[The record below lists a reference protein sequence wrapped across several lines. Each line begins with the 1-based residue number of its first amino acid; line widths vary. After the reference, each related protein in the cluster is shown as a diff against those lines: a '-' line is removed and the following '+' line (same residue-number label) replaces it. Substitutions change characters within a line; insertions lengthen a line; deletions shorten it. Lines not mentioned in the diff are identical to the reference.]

1 MKKLGYFI
9 IPLVIGGIFLCG
21 LNKFLDKEIDSMLK
35 EKDLMP
41 IVNDALSDVK
51 DKGTIANNHFIEKNN
66 IMMLGSSEL
75 SNSTKQHPTYY
86 FNTNRSKNGVV
97 PIGRA
102 YTQSLQDAASL
113 GSFNP
118 DVKDKKVVLLISMQW
133 FMDKKGVTPHHYQ
146 TRFSPTQFYEFLSNP
161 KVSHKNKDIFANR
174 SSKLLADAD
183 EYKSEAVYAK
193 LYTSDS
199 FVSNIEKVLLK
210 PYFEIRKLAVKL
222 KEKGTLYKQLV
233 VLSAQK
239 DKKLEPKQSI
249 DWNMEKEKAIED
261 AKKRVGDNDLC
272 IDKIYYKKNFGENLN
287 KVKNKYKDVNL
298 LESKEFDDYQLTLDV
313 CRDLGIKPVV
323 IMLPAMDKFYNV
335 TGISKTE
342 RHAFYDKVE
351 NITKSKGFKVMDLR
365 DKENEK
371 YYLRDVMHLG
381 TKGWVDVCEKLYKE
395 FDQE

>member
-1 MKKLGYFI
+1 MKKLSYLI
-9 IPLVIGGIFLCG
+9 VPLIIGGIFLCG
-21 LNKFLDKEIDSMLK
+21 LNKFLDKEIDYMLK
-35 EKDLMP
+35 EKDLTS
-41 IVNDALSDVK
+41 IINDERSDVK
-51 DKGTIANNHFIEKNN
+51 DKGTIANNYFLEKNN

-75 SNSTKQHPTYY
+75 GHRTKQHPTYY
-86 FNTNRSKNGVV
+86 FNPMRSKDSVI

-118 DVKDKKVVLLISMQW
+118 EVKDKKVVLLISMQW
-133 FMDKKGVTPHHYQ
+133 FMDKNGVTPHHYQ

-161 KVSHKNKDIFANR
+161 KISKENKDKFANR
-174 SSKLLADAD
+174 SSELLANAD

-199 FVSNIEKVLLK
+199 FVSNVEKVLLK
-210 PYFEIRKLAVKL
+210 PYFEIRKFAVKL
-222 KEKGTLYKQLV
+222 KEKGTLYKKLI
-233 VLSAQK
+233 VLSSQK
-239 DKKLEPKQSI
+239 DKKPEPKKPI
-249 DWNMEKEKAIED
+249 DWKMEKEKAIED

-272 IDKIYYKKNFGENLN
+272 IDKGYYKKNFGDNLN

-298 LESKEFDDYQLTLDV
+298 LESKEFDDYEFALDV

-323 IMLPAMDKFYNV
+323 IMLPALDKFYNF

-342 RHAFYDKVE
+342 RHEFYDKAE
-351 NITKSKGFKVMDLR
+351 NIAKSKGFKVMDLR

-395 FDQE
+395 FDQK

>member
-1 MKKLGYFI
+1 MKKLSYFI
-9 IPLVIGGIFLCG
+9 IPLMIGGIFLCG

-41 IVNDALSDVK
+41 IMNDALSDVK

-97 PIGRA
+97 TIGRA

-133 FMDKKGVTPHHYQ
+133 FMDKNGVTPHHYQ

-161 KVSHKNKDIFANR
+161 KVSQENKDKFATR
-174 SSKLLADAD
+174 SSELLADAD
-183 EYKSEAVYAK
+183 EYKSEAVYAS

-210 PYFEIRKLAVKL
+210 PYFEIRKFAVKL

-233 VLSAQK
+233 VLSPQK
-239 DKKLEPKQSI
+239 DKKPEPKQSI
-249 DWNMEKEKAIED
+249 DWKMEKEKAIED

-272 IDKIYYKKNFGENLN
+272 IDKIYYEKNFGENLN

-298 LESKEFDDYQLTLDV
+298 VESKEFDDYQLTLDV
-313 CRDLGIKPVV
+313 CKDLGIEPVV

-335 TGISKTE
+335 AGISQTE
-342 RHAFYDKVE
+342 RHEFYDKAE
-351 NITKSKGFKVMDLR
+351 SIAKSKGFKVMDLR

-395 FDQE
+395 FDQK

>member
-75 SNSTKQHPTYY
+75 SHSTKQHPTYY

-118 DVKDKKVVLLISMQW
+118 EAKDKKVVLLISMQW
-133 FMDKKGVTPHHYQ
+133 FMDQKGVTPHHYQ
-146 TRFSPTQFYEFLSNP
+146 TRFSPTQFYEFLSNS

-210 PYFEIRKLAVKL
+210 PYFEIRKFAVKL

-233 VLSAQK
+233 VLSSQK
-239 DKKLEPKQSI
+239 DKKPEPKQSI
-249 DWNMEKEKAIED
+249 DWKMEKEKAIED

-381 TKGWVDVCEKLYKE
+381 TKGWVDVCEKLYQE

>member
-75 SNSTKQHPTYY
+75 SHSTKQHPTYY
-86 FNTNRSKNGVV
+86 FNTNKSKNGVV

-118 DVKDKKVVLLISMQW
+118 EAKDKKVVLLISMQW

-161 KVSHKNKDIFANR
+161 KVSQKNKDIFSDR

-193 LYTSDS
+193 LYTSNS
-199 FVSNIEKVLLK
+199 IVSNIEKVLLK
-210 PYFEIRKLAVKL
+210 PYFEIRKFAVKL

-233 VLSAQK
+233 VLSSQK
-239 DKKLEPKQSI
+239 DKKPEPKQSI
-249 DWNMEKEKAIED
+249 DWKMEKEKAIED

-298 LESKEFDDYQLTLDV
+298 LESKEFDDYQLTLDI

-342 RHAFYDKVE
+342 RHEFYDKVK

-395 FDQE
+395 FGQE